1 MKFTQETLR
10 SFEDN
15 AFELDSVCLSDLGS
29 IVRFLAIFAA
39 RNDTLLVGAK
49 HVLLF
54 SSSQRLKKFGELS
67 LLADKFIKFFKVLV
81 SRRLGEVDNL

>member
-1 MKFTQETLR
+1 MRRDR
-10 SFEDN
+10 S
-15 AFELDSVCLSDLGS
+15 SVAIPSAAEREESGGG
-29 IVRFLAIFAA
+29 VPPPRFLAVFAA